1 MQEFVIKKS
10 NRVELMAMLGLF
22 GALISA
28 IQMYPLK
35 VALAHFFL
43 PYPTPSSCPREIFLL
58 LLLCCCFLDMMA
70 TVVYLSEK
78 SFTPLHGLVVL

>member
-35 VALAHFFL
+35 VALAHF
-43 PYPTPSSCPREIFLL
+43 YAICYTLL
-58 LLLCCCFLDMMA
+58 LSKGNFSSSSLLLF
-70 TVVYLSEK
+70 
-78 SFTPLHGLVVL
+78 P

>member
-1 MQEFVIKKS
+1 MLPVFKFYMHGRCVTGTMQEFVIKKS

-35 VALAHFFL
+35 VALAHFYAICYTLLSKGNF
-43 PYPTPSSCPREIFLL
+43 SSSSLL
-58 LLLCCCFLDMMA
+58 LF
-70 TVVYLSEK
+70 
-78 SFTPLHGLVVL
+78 P